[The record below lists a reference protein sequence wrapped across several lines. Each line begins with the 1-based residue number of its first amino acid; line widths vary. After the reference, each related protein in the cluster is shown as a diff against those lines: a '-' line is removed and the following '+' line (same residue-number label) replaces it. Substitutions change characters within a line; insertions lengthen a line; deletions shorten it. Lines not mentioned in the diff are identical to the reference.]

1 MAEALSRRELSLLAQ
16 IELDLRTDDADLD
29 RRLTTMRWDVP
40 PPQPPPSAGHGVGP
54 AVRAL
59 GALFRGVLGS
69 AASTATTAVLSTCV
83 SVWGLALT
91 CLARLVACWARL
103 RTLDDREPADAGS

>member
-1 MAEALSRRELSLLAQ
+1 MTEALSRRELFLLAQ
-16 IELDLRTDDADLD
+16 IEQDLRTDDADLD

-40 PPQPPPSAGHGVGP
+40 PPQPPPSAGHGLGP

-59 GALFRGVLGS
+59 GALLRGVLGS
-69 AASTATTAVLSTCV
+69 AASTATTAMIAACA

-91 CLARLVACWARL
+91 CLARLVACRARL
-103 RTLDDREPADAGS
+103 RSPDGREPADADR